1 MIENTEWANH
11 KDEATWII
19 LDLISTYL
27 WFHEV
32 SCETWNN
39 IWTTLESLF
48 GKRDEM
54 RGHIFEVEFNT
65 SDPKFFD
72 NIHDLYTRFK
82 SLILS
87 LAHCGIYKST
97 QVDHLILTM
106 LDKPWPKYVFY
117 VSTFHSGRYLL
128 GWKWKMPTMEKF
140 IHCLTHEHGKCI

>member
-1 MIENTEWANH
+1 MIEKTKWENR

-19 LDLISTYL
+19 LELISTYL

-32 SCETWNN
+32 SCKTSNN
-39 IWTTLESLF
+39 IWTNLESLL
-48 GKRDEM
+48 GKSNEM

-117 VSTFHSGRYLL
+117 VSTFHSSRYLL
-128 GWKWKMPTMEKF
+128 GSNWKMPTME
-140 IHCLTHEHGKCI
+140 